1 MVTDRFLNFQLS
13 LYVYDSHK
21 EWTVDIINN
30 LKTYNNVVFQYI
42 LNIEFALVM

>member
-1 MVTDRFLNFQLS
+1 MVTVTFLNFQLS

-21 EWTVDIINN
+21 ESPVDIIS
-30 LKTYNNVVFQYI
+30 LKIYNNFVFHYF